1 MIRVGMADDEP
12 LFSAGLAMLLGAQEG
27 IEVVWRAADGAEAL
41 RMNADE
47 PVDVLLLDVQMPGM
61 DGLAATHELVRA
73 GAQGRIVIL
82 TTFDTDG
89 YVLGAIEAGAC
100 GFLLKSTPPD
110 ELVAAI
116 RTVHRGDSVISPG
129 PTRRL
134 VAALRAG
141 APAGGAAAS
150 NPAGGGSGPG
160 TGGAAAT
167 GRAGVQDWRATG
179 RGQAAGSPH
188 PTTGTASGT
197 GADRTWD
204 PELAEVT
211 EREREVLS
219 LIAKGLT
226 NQEICDRLWLSMPT
240 VKTHVSHLLSKTGS
254 RDRVQ
259 LVLLA
264 LRTGVVGL
272 DELLAN
278 AH

>member
-27 IEVVWRAADGAEAL
+27 VEVVWRAADGAEAL
-41 RMNADE
+41 RMNAGE
-47 PVDVLLLDVQMPGM
+47 PADVLLLDVQMPGM
-61 DGLAATHELVRA
+61 DGLAATRELVRA
-73 GAQGRIVIL
+73 GARGRIVIL
-82 TTFDTDG
+82 TTFDTDN

-134 VAALRAG
+134 VAALRTGGPAG
-141 APAGGAAAS
+141 GRAGSGSGPQAGGAAAV
-150 NPAGGGSGPG
+150 AGC
-160 TGGAAAT
+160 
-167 GRAGVQDWRATG
+167 AGMKDWRAG
-179 RGQAAGSPH
+179 ARGQAAGTPRQAA
-188 PTTGTASGT
+188 TGPAPDARAGRA
-197 GADRTWD
+197 GAWGPD
-204 PELAEVT
+204 LAEVT
-211 EREREVLS
+211 GREREVLS

-264 LRTGVVGL
+264 LRTGVVDL
-272 DELLAN
+272 DELLAS
-278 AH
+278 AR

>member
-27 IEVVWRAADGAEAL
+27 IEVVWRAADGAQAVRL
-41 RMNADE
+41 NASD

-61 DGLAATHELVRA
+61 DGLSATRALIEA
-73 GAQGRIVIL
+73 GARGRIVIL

-116 RTVHRGDSVISPG
+116 RTVHRGDSVVSPG

-134 VAALRAG
+134 VAALHS
-141 APAGGAAAS
+141 AALD
-150 NPAGGGSGPG
+150 
-160 TGGAAAT
+160 
-167 GRAGVQDWRATG
+167 GRA
-179 RGQAAGSPH
+179 
-188 PTTGTASGT
+188 TASGHGPPGSRSGTAGPGPRTEEGARRPAVAGPGSWAEET
-197 GADRTWD
+197 GATG
-204 PELAEVT
+204 LAEVT
-211 EREREVLS
+211 EREHEVLV

-240 VKTHVSHLLSKTGS
+240 VKTHVSHLLAKTGS

-264 LRTGVVGL
+264 LRTGVVAL
-272 DELLAN
+272 EDLLAD
-278 AH
+278 AR